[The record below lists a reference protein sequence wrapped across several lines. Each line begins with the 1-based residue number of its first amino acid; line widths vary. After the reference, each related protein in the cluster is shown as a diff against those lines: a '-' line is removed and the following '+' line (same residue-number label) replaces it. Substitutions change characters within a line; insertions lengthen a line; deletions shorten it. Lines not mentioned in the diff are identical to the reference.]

1 MRKVLTTMKTK
12 IRLGFTCFVVV
23 LSVFMIWGE
32 SKPQTIV
39 LGGKAV
45 VMVADVVY
53 AFPELRNAVIAV
65 AGTDQGLGTFLEL
78 VSPGFLSKPQPDRN
92 ASVETYA
99 GYKPDIFIFKSS
111 MKPTLGKGL
120 ENLGFKVL
128 YLDLESPED
137 YYRDIA
143 VLGKL
148 FGAEARA
155 NALIQYYKTKVS
167 FVQSLEKPE
176 KLPKVLV
183 AQYTA
188 DGLMVPPDSWMQT
201 RMIAMAGGI
210 PIWKGSNPGA
220 GWARLSPE
228 QLQAWNPDIILV
240 INYREDA
247 RNAAQTIMNDKA
259 YKAINA
265 VKTGKV
271 FGFAQDFYSWDQPDT
286 RWILG
291 LLWVAKV
298 INPKNTQTI
307 QIKEEAYAF
316 FNYFYGINRSV
327 FEEKIASKFGGNI
340 E

>member
-1 MRKVLTTMKTK
+1 MNKKLQFGIALFLV
-12 IRLGFTCFVVV
+12 IA
-23 LSVFMIWGE
+23 SVFMIWGE

-53 AFPELRNAVIAV
+53 AFPELRNSVIAI
-65 AGTDQGLGTFLEL
+65 AGTDQGLGSFLEL

-99 GYKPDIFIFKSS
+99 GYKPDMYIFKSS
-111 MKPTLGKGL
+111 MRSSLGKGL
-120 ENLGFKVL
+120 EDLGFKVL

-137 YYRDIA
+137 YYKDIA
-143 VLGKL
+143 ALGKI
-148 FGAEARA
+148 FGLEARA

-167 FVQSLEKPE
+167 FVQNLKKPD

-183 AQYTA
+183 VQYTA
-188 DGLMVPPDSWMQT
+188 DGLMVPPDSWIQT

-210 PIWKGSNPGA
+210 PIWKGSNPGS
-220 GWARLSPE
+220 GWAKVSPE
-228 QLQAWNPDIILV
+228 QLQAWNPDIMLV

-247 RNAAQTIMNDKA
+247 KLAAQKIMKDNA

-265 VKTGKV
+265 IKTGKV

-291 LLWVAKV
+291 LLWVAKI
-298 INPKNTQTI
+298 INPENTQTV
-307 QIKEEAYAF
+307 QIREEAFEF
-316 FNYFYGINRSV
+316 FNYFYGIDRSS
-327 FEEKIASKFGGNI
+327 FEEKIAIKFGGSI

>member
-1 MRKVLTTMKTK
+1 MNKKLQ
-12 IRLGFTCFVVV
+12 LGIALFLVIA
-23 LSVFMIWGE
+23 SVFMIWGE
-32 SKPQTIV
+32 SKQQTIV

-53 AFPELRNAVIAV
+53 AFPELRNSVIAI
-65 AGTDQGLGTFLEL
+65 AGTDQGLGSFLEL

-99 GYKPDIFIFKSS
+99 GYKPDIFIFKST

-120 ENLGFKVL
+120 EDLGFKVL

-137 YYRDIA
+137 YYKDITA
-143 VLGKL
+143 LGKL
-148 FGAEARA
+148 FGLEARA

-167 FVQSLEKPE
+167 FVQNLKKPD

-183 AQYTA
+183 VQYTA
-188 DGLMVPPDSWMQT
+188 DGLMVPPDSWIQT

-210 PIWKGSNPGA
+210 PIWKGSNPGS
-220 GWARLSPE
+220 GWAKVSPE
-228 QLQAWNPDIILV
+228 QLQAWNPDIMLV

-247 RNAAQTIMNDKA
+247 KLAAQKIMKDNA

-265 VKTGKV
+265 IKTGKV

-291 LLWVAKV
+291 LLWVAKI
-298 INPKNTQTI
+298 INPENTQTV
-307 QIKEEAYAF
+307 QIREEAFEF
-316 FNYFYGINRSV
+316 FNYFYGIDRSA
-327 FEEKIASKFGGNI
+327 FEEKIAIKFGGSI

>member
-1 MRKVLTTMKTK
+1 MKRKLQQGIALFMVA
-12 IRLGFTCFVVV
+12 V
-23 LSVFMIWGE
+23 SVFIIWAD
-32 SKPQTIV
+32 SKPKTIV

-45 VMVADVVY
+45 VMVADVVF

-99 GYKPDIFIFKSS
+99 GYKPDVFIFKSS
-111 MKPTLGKGL
+111 MKPSLGKGL
-120 ENLGFKVL
+120 EDLGFKVL

-137 YYRDIA
+137 YYKDITA
-143 VLGKL
+143 VGKL
-148 FGAEARA
+148 FGLETRA

-167 FVQSLEKPE
+167 FVQNLQKPE
-176 KLPKVLV
+176 KLPKVLAV
-183 AQYTA
+183 QYTA
-188 DGLMVPPDSWMQT
+188 DGLMVPPDSWIQT

-220 GWARLSPE
+220 GWAKVNPE
-228 QLQAWNPDIILV
+228 QLQAWNPDIMLV
-240 INYREDA
+240 INYREDSK
-247 RNAAQTIMNDKA
+247 NAAQKILTDKA
-259 YKAINA
+259 FKAINA

-271 FGFAQDFYSWDQPDT
+271 FGFAQDFYSWDQPDS

-291 LLWVAKV
+291 LLWVAKIV
-298 INPKNTQTI
+298 NPENTQAI
-307 QIKEEAYAF
+307 HIKEEAFSF
-316 FNYFYGINRSV
+316 FNFFYGIDRSV
-327 FEEKIASKFGGNI
+327 FEDKIAAKFGGSI